1 MVNSSRPA
9 HVPSVLLMSP
19 QDNCLIARLAL
30 HAGDIVIIDGQNVVL
45 AQDIPLGHKLARSAL
60 NVGDKVIRYGATI
73 GSVTRPVAIGEH
85 IHTHNL
91 ESDYIPTYTLT
102 GEGHHFLE
110 RDSQ

>member
-1 MVNSSRPA
+1 
-9 HVPSVLLMSP
+9 MSQ

-30 HAGDIVIIDGQNVVL
+30 HAGNIVTIDGQNIVL
-45 AQDIPLGHKLARSAL
+45 TQEIPLGHKLARHAL
-60 NVGDKVIRYGATI
+60 NVGDKVIRYGAPI
-73 GSVTRPVAIGEH
+73 GSITRPVAVGEH